1 MVTVSPG
8 SSTKYTVT
16 GVNGACSS
24 KDSVQV
30 SVSCPNTK
38 NEIDLISNLPPGNSF
53 RVYPNPASAQ
63 GKVAQ
68 TSVAYQEKPKGAQ
81 RCDGC
86 SLFQPPNT
94 CKVVDG
100 QVSPQGWCS
109 LFTAKA

>member
-1 MVTVSPG
+1 MATERQGLSRRVFFRRVAAYAVG
-8 SSTKYTVT
+8 
-16 GVNGACSS
+16 GAII
-24 KDSVQV
+24 QGI
-30 SVSCPNTK
+30 T
-38 NEIDLISNLPPGNSF
+38 
-53 RVYPNPASAQ
+53 PNPASAQ
-63 GKVAQ
+63 AKVAQ